1 MLGDDYL
8 CYRELGI
15 PVGAVDKAE
24 DLLLTYETP
33 FVLWANEAAAR
44 ELEFSKCKEEIQLP
58 ENGLISANYLG
69 ALVLE
74 LTGRGQKDPF
84 FSYLN
89 ELRRKLPVLHDG
101 TGLTGD
107 GELFTSLPAEYAEA
121 VQKLHFWQY
130 YRLKVE

>member
-1 MLGDDYL
+1 MNTEKVIKRDQKY
-8 CYRELGI
+8 I
-15 PVGAVDKAE
+15 MH
-24 DLLLTYETP
+24 TY
-33 FVLWANEAAAR
+33 AR
-44 ELEFSKCKEEIQLP
+44 SP
-58 ENGLISANYLG
+58 
-69 ALVLE
+69 LVLE